1 MPSDSKLYSY
11 NYRRRS
17 RISGTLQGATMRV
30 EQHVDTAADD
40 DPRSEFHKHKDVG
53 KKDFGTIEYLLRRG
67 RNQLETWSEPGIR
80 DIHR

>member
-1 MPSDSKLYSY
+1 MPKSCEAETNGDAVAFPGLCKV
-11 NYRRRS
+11 RS
-17 RISGTLQGATMRV
+17 SQMNDLLRQLTSSS
-30 EQHVDTAADD
+30 
-40 DPRSEFHKHKDVG
+40 RSEFHKHRDVG